1 MVPKSEFHQIYLET
15 WTLVN
20 LKVLIANLTSIF
32 QDFIST
38 CEGTT
43 KSQGITK
50 CKLFFTAF

>member
-1 MVPKSEFHQIYLET
+1 MVPQSEFHQIYLET

-20 LKVLIANLTSIF
+20 LKVLIANLTLIF

-38 CEGTT
+38 CEGTK
-43 KSQGITK
+43 KSHGITK